1 VLQRIVVLL
10 IPEGWRVH
18 RQKRLSDR
26 RESML
31 IAGLTGSI
39 ATGKST
45 VSAILKDLGAFI
57 VDADLAAREVVLPGM
72 PAWEEIVRIFGR
84 DILQE
89 TGEIHRERLGD
100 LVFNDAKMRAMLE
113 AVVHPEVMRVMD
125 EQISTIRA
133 GSSDA
138 VVILDVPLLIET
150 GMHRGVSEVIVV
162 YCPED
167 QQMRRLMVRD
177 GIGREEALARIRA
190 QLSIEEKRRH
200 ASLIIDNSTT
210 VENTRRQVQNVFAT
224 LREKASGLD

>member
-1 VLQRIVVLL
+1 
-10 IPEGWRVH
+10 
-18 RQKRLSDR
+18 
-26 RESML
+26 ML

-210 VENTRRQVQNVFAT
+210 VENTRRQVQDVFAT
-224 LREKASGLD
+224 LREKATGLD

>member
-1 VLQRIVVLL
+1 
-10 IPEGWRVH
+10 
-18 RQKRLSDR
+18 
-26 RESML
+26 
-31 IAGLTGSI
+31 
-39 ATGKST
+39 
-45 VSAILKDLGAFI
+45 
-57 VDADLAAREVVLPGM
+57 M
-72 PAWEEIVRIFGR
+72 PAWDEIVRIFGR

-89 TGEIHRERLGD
+89 TGEIHRERLGA

-177 GIGREEALARIRA
+177 RIGRDEALARIRA

-210 VENTRRQVQNVFAT
+210 VDNTRRQVQDVFAT

>member
-1 VLQRIVVLL
+1 
-10 IPEGWRVH
+10 
-18 RQKRLSDR
+18 
-26 RESML
+26 ML

-89 TGEIHRERLGD
+89 TGEIHRERLGG

-177 GIGREEALARIRA
+177 RIGREEALARIRA

-210 VENTRRQVQNVFAT
+210 VDNTRRQVQDVFAT
-224 LREKASGLD
+224 LREKASGSD

>member
-1 VLQRIVVLL
+1 
-10 IPEGWRVH
+10 
-18 RQKRLSDR
+18 
-26 RESML
+26 ML

-89 TGEIHRERLGD
+89 TGEIHRERLGG

-138 VVILDVPLLIET
+138 VLILDVPLLIET

-177 GIGREEALARIRA
+177 RIGREEALARIRA

-210 VENTRRQVQNVFAT
+210 VDNTRRQVQDVFAT
-224 LREKASGLD
+224 LREKASGSD

>member
-1 VLQRIVVLL
+1 
-10 IPEGWRVH
+10 
-18 RQKRLSDR
+18 
-26 RESML
+26 ML

-72 PAWEEIVRIFGR
+72 PAWDEIVRIFGR

-89 TGEIHRERLGD
+89 TGEINRERLGA

-177 GIGREEALARIRA
+177 RIGRNEALARIRA

-210 VENTRRQVQNVFAT
+210 VDNTRRQVQDVFAT

>member
-1 VLQRIVVLL
+1 
-10 IPEGWRVH
+10 
-18 RQKRLSDR
+18 
-26 RESML
+26 ML

-72 PAWEEIVRIFGR
+72 PAWDEIVRIFGR
-84 DILQE
+84 DILQV
-89 TGEIHRERLGD
+89 TGEIHRERLGA

-177 GIGREEALARIRA
+177 RIGRDEALARIRA

-210 VENTRRQVQNVFAT
+210 VDNTRRQVQDVFAT

>member
-1 VLQRIVVLL
+1 
-10 IPEGWRVH
+10 
-18 RQKRLSDR
+18 
-26 RESML
+26 ML

-177 GIGREEALARIRA
+177 RIGREEALARIRA

-210 VENTRRQVQNVFAT
+210 VDNTRRQVQDVFAT

>member
-1 VLQRIVVLL
+1 
-10 IPEGWRVH
+10 
-18 RQKRLSDR
+18 
-26 RESML
+26 ML

-72 PAWEEIVRIFGR
+72 PAWDEIVRIFGR

-89 TGEIHRERLGD
+89 TGEIHRERLGA

-177 GIGREEALARIRA
+177 RIGRNEALARIRA

-210 VENTRRQVQNVFAT
+210 VDNTRRQVQDVFAT